1 MTTNKIFYTI
11 RTIVF
16 FIVTTSYGQNNSV
29 SVEFISNNIFEIS
42 ESTLTKIDS
51 LELLE
56 FTGFDKYQSHEIN
69 FDADQNQD
77 LICKIAGTAE
87 KSFIVTI
94 MEWDNDQEKFIE
106 KPNRAMNPFGE
117 VHMRQKTVFDF
128 NSNLLIFKNFF
139 EEAIST
145 RLSQYF
151 DRS

>member
-1 MTTNKIFYTI
+1 MI
-11 RTIVF
+11 
-16 FIVTTSYGQNNSV
+16 
-29 SVEFISNNIFEIS
+29 
-42 ESTLTKIDS
+42 KIDS

-69 FDADQNQD
+69 FDDDQNQD

-128 NSNLLIFKNFF
+128 NNDGLLDVYIPVENYHGRDGYKPDYY
-139 EEAIST
+139 
-145 RLSQYF
+145 LSEYSIYYPAQVF
-151 DRS
+151 